1 MNIKGNRW
9 ARWAVLTASLLAAS
23 PALADQFT
31 ITCDM
36 AHMDASNYPS
46 VELGRE
52 IHPQKSRFE
61 VDGSTVRTSSFR
73 FSSINEYFGERIQEP
88 SVGTVTPNGRR
99 FEMNF
104 EINTP
109 EGRFGFRHT
118 YIPHTSVYVQEVR
131 NPSGQVIGSSRG
143 ECIQS

>member
-1 MNIKGNRW
+1 MNIQANHW
-9 ARWAVLTASLLAAS
+9 ARWAVLTASLMAAS

-36 AHMDASNYPS
+36 TSLNASNYPS

-52 IHPQKSRFE
+52 VHPQKSRFE
-61 VDGSTVRTSSFR
+61 VNGSTVRTSSFR
-73 FSSINEYFGERIQEP
+73 FSGVNEYFGERIQEP
-88 SVGTVTPNGRR
+88 SEGTVTQNGRR

-104 EINTP
+104 EVNTP

-118 YIPHTSVYVQEVR
+118 WIPHTNVYVQEWR
-131 NPSGQVIGSSRG
+131 NSSGEILGSSRG
-143 ECIQS
+143 ECTQS

>member
-1 MNIKGNRW
+1 MSLKGNGW
-9 ARWAVLTASLLAAS
+9 ARWAVLAASLVATS

-46 VELGRE
+46 AELARE
-52 IHPQKSRFE
+52 THPQESRFE

-99 FEMNF
+99 FEFNF

-109 EGRFGFRHT
+109 EGRFGLRHT
-118 YIPHTSVYVQEVR
+118 YITHTNVYVQELLH
-131 NPSGQVIGSSRG
+131 PSGQVIGTSRG
-143 ECIQS
+143 ECTQS

>member
-1 MNIKGNRW
+1 MSLKGNGW
-9 ARWAVLTASLLAAS
+9 ARWAVLAASLMATS

-36 AHMDASNYPS
+36 ASMDASNYPS
-46 VELGRE
+46 AELGRE
-52 IHPQKSRFE
+52 IHLQKSRFE

-118 YIPHTSVYVQEVR
+118 YIPHTNVYVQEVR
-131 NPSGQVIGSSRG
+131 NPSGQVIGTSRG
-143 ECIQS
+143 ECTQS

>member
-1 MNIKGNRW
+1 MNIQGNRW
-9 ARWAVLTASLLAAS
+9 TRWAVFTAWLIAAS

-52 IHPQKSRFE
+52 VHPQKSRFE
-61 VDGSTVRTSSFR
+61 VNGSTVRTSSVR
-73 FSSINEYFGERIQEP
+73 FSLLNDYFGERIQEP
-88 SVGTVTPNGRR
+88 SVGTVTQNGRR
-99 FEMNF
+99 YEMNF

-109 EGRFGFRHT
+109 DGRFTFRHT
-118 YIPHTSVYVQEVR
+118 NIPHTNVYVQEWRSAAGEVF
-131 NPSGQVIGSSRG
+131 GSSRG
-143 ECIQS
+143 ECTQS

>member
-1 MNIKGNRW
+1 MNIKGSRW
-9 ARWAVLTASLLAAS
+9 ARWAVLTASLMAAS

-36 AHMDASNYPS
+36 ATLDASNYPS

-52 IHPQKSRFE
+52 AHPQKSRFE
-61 VDGSTVRTSSFR
+61 INGSTVTTSSFR
-73 FSSINEYFGERIQEP
+73 FSAINEYFGQRIQEP
-88 SVGTVTPNGRR
+88 SVGTVTPNGSR

-104 EINTP
+104 EVNTP
-109 EGRFGFRHT
+109 EGRFTFRHT
-118 YIPHTSVYVQEVR
+118 YIPRTNVYVQDWR
-131 NPSGQVIGSSRG
+131 NSSGEILGSSRG

>member
-9 ARWAVLTASLLAAS
+9 AKWAVLTTSLMTAS

-36 AHMDASNYPS
+36 AHIDASNYPS

-52 IHPQKSRFE
+52 AHPQKSRFE

-73 FSSINEYFGERIQEP
+73 FSGINEYFGERIQEP
-88 SVGTVTPNGRR
+88 SLGTVTLNGRR

-104 EINTP
+104 DVNTP
-109 EGRFGFRHT
+109 EGRFIFRHT
-118 YIPHTSVYVQEVR
+118 YIPHTNVYVQEWR
-131 NPSGQVIGSSRG
+131 NPSGEVIGSSRG

>member
-1 MNIKGNRW
+1 MGLINNGW
-9 ARWAVLTASLLAAS
+9 ARLAMLTASFATAS

-36 AHMDASNYPS
+36 ASLDVSNYPS
-46 VELGRE
+46 VEVGQE
-52 IHPQKSRFE
+52 IHPQQSRFE
-61 VDGSTVRTSSFR
+61 VDGSTVTTSSFR
-73 FSSINEYFGERIQEP
+73 FSAINEYFGERIQEP
-88 SVGTVTPNGRR
+88 AVGTVTPNGRR

-118 YIPHTSVYVQEVR
+118 YIPHTNVYVQQVR

-143 ECIQS
+143 ECTQS